1 MLRRRFGCPLS
12 RVSCS
17 PSSSTL
23 STRGDSV
30 RFSRRSGATYSSVP
44 EDSSGVVRMPTYRR
58 STNRPFDVFTLAS
71 SCISRATFQAD
82 SSAAPSAAAA
92 TPCARAAAS
101 RTARALPPKVI
112 EVEPVV
118 GRDTAVVLQPSH
130 IASQQRL
137 DCAIAGANA
146 LFARRGE
153 TLDVDVVAVRTAVD
167 AEEQQHGPILD
178 DADAN
183 RPGGEERRPAQ
194 EFTAHFSPFAE
205 GTVRQHADD
214 FAALERGLHLQHG
227 IEAAERNDVV
237 VEARIDAPQDGSHF
251 ARVFLVHQH
260 ADPQSLR
267 PAERARNLGAA
278 EVRAEDHAAFSLGHR
293 LFQDIARPR
302 LAAEHPAE
310 ILARS
315 RARARRERD
324 EVEADGIEQEPRRA
338 PPDHPRHPD
347 DHAQRERVAAL
358 GPVHPVG
365 LVHLARYAC
374 VDGSGHDILP
384 ASTILPSTAQLK
396 LISPPLRENSITT
409 RSPGR
414 AGRRNF
420 AEEIEKGARGAPM
433 LRSIAWMASL
443 SSTAPGMMGLPSK
456 CPREEGWSGRKTRS
470 TTPRRGAA
478 ALTGR
483 RRSA

>member
-167 AEEQQHGPILD
+167 AEEQQHGPIQD

-183 RPGGEERRPAQ
+183 RPGGEVLQPSHIASQQRLDCAIAGANALFARRGETLDVDVVAVR
-194 EFTAHFSPFAE
+194 TAVDAE
-205 GTVRQHADD
+205 EQ
-214 FAALERGLHLQHG
+214 QHG
-227 IEAAERNDVV
+227 PIQD
-237 VEARIDAPQDGSHF
+237 DAD
-251 ARVFLVHQH
+251 AN
-260 ADPQSLR
+260 R
-267 PAERARNLGAA
+267 PG
-278 EVRAEDHAAFSLGHR
+278 G
-293 LFQDIARPR
+293 
-302 LAAEHPAE
+302 
-310 ILARS
+310 
-315 RARARRERD
+315 
-324 EVEADGIEQEPRRA
+324 
-338 PPDHPRHPD
+338 
-347 DHAQRERVAAL
+347 
-358 GPVHPVG
+358 
-365 LVHLARYAC
+365 
-374 VDGSGHDILP
+374 
-384 ASTILPSTAQLK
+384 
-396 LISPPLRENSITT
+396 
-409 RSPGR
+409 
-414 AGRRNF
+414 
-420 AEEIEKGARGAPM
+420 
-433 LRSIAWMASL
+433 
-443 SSTAPGMMGLPSK
+443 
-456 CPREEGWSGRKTRS
+456 
-470 TTPRRGAA
+470 
-478 ALTGR
+478 
-483 RRSA
+483 